1 MEQTLNGHGFELM
14 RREERQKAILKFLNP
29 TEPVQN
35 KALIEHFHV
44 TDMTI
49 RRDLNALAAQ
59 GKLIRTHGGAILVSP
74 DREYVAGAAPA
85 PQPSGE
91 WQNLEPA
98 YKARAREHS
107 PEKATIAKTCIA
119 MMAGKKYVYL
129 DSGSTTYSIAQLV
142 TPQLQCIILTNGIN
156 IAAQLLRQDYPSV
169 VSIGGEVHLNTWS
182 TRGTFAENQVRAF
195 HADITFLGCNAISPE
210 GSVMIGNMAES
221 GLKQAIMEISHE
233 IYLVSD
239 SYKFDSYSLTGYA
252 SVRDFSGII
261 TDSRL
266 PEATRSKLESLGA
279 RVIIAE

>member
-1 MEQTLNGHGFELM
+1 MK
-14 RREERQKAILKFLNP
+14 REARQRAILEFLNP

-35 KALIEHFHV
+35 KTLIEHFHV

-74 DREYVAGAAPA
+74 DRAPA
-85 PQPSGE
+85 ASAPQASGE
-91 WQNLEPA
+91 WQNLEPM
-98 YKARAREHS
+98 YKTRAREHS
-107 PEKATIAKTCIA
+107 PQKASIAKACIA

-142 TPQLQCIILTNGIN
+142 TPDLQCIILTNGIN
-156 IAAQLLRQDYPSV
+156 IAYQLLRQDYPSV

-195 HADITFLGCNAISPE
+195 HADITFLGCNGISPE

-221 GLKQAIMEISHE
+221 GLKRAIMDISNE
-233 IYLVSD
+233 IYLVAD
-239 SYKFDSYSLTGYA
+239 SYKFDSYSLTSYA

-266 PEATRSKLESLGA
+266 PGQTREKLEALGA